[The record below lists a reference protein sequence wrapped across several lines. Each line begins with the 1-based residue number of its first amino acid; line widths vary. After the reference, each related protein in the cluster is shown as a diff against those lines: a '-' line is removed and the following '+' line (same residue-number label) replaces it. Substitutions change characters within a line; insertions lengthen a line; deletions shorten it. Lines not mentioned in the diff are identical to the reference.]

1 MALSRFPT
9 WVCSASRSSPPSS
22 TLRSAPSWPSAA
34 AVWTSTARPAFPSR
48 PWARPCPSTGG
59 SSTKPWQLTSCR
71 RYRRSSSSR
80 NTWTSVFRLSSETF
94 DRCKFSLAKGL
105 ILSGHFYRKLLQ
117 SYIAN
122 ACRNHQKSFVIVKS
136 WNILKIMTFT
146 IISWI
151 FFLSFK
157 FNLYHELN
165 RLTLIGKHNWFLPFI
180 SFLSP

>member
-1 MALSRFPT
+1 
-9 WVCSASRSSPPSS
+9 
-22 TLRSAPSWPSAA
+22 
-34 AVWTSTARPAFPSR
+34 
-48 PWARPCPSTGG
+48 
-59 SSTKPWQLTSCR
+59 
-71 RYRRSSSSR
+71 
-80 NTWTSVFRLSSETF
+80 
-94 DRCKFSLAKGL
+94 L